1 MQVCCAGSIAAELHV
16 FSALCARS
24 RQFSLTTYVCAVR
37 RPLANAPRGL
47 TNPEGRTL
55 FKSVNL
61 AALGASGLI
70 ALVTAIYA
78 DAAVI
83 PVLLV
88 AGCWLATAAFN
99 ERAHGSAI
107 TAQSRL
113 LDQRLEELGGRLG
126 GAFDQCAGE
135 FDTQL
140 AGAHGEIQ
148 QTQELFKDA
157 IEKLVASFTS
167 MNEQSQTQQS
177 LALKITSGHVGG
189 STDTAEGGF
198 SKFVNETS
206 TTLQFFVDNTVQG
219 SRVAVELV
227 ENMDKITQQVEEVHA
242 ILGEIEGIS
251 KQTNLLAL
259 NAAIEAA
266 RAGEAGRGFSVVA
279 DEVRD
284 LSGRTSQFSQQIR
297 GAIAKVQDAVGIT
310 EKAIDRLASQDMTFA
325 LTSKQHVDEMMRDV
339 QAVNRTMSESAAALS
354 AVTREVDVNV
364 NTAVTTLQFQ
374 DMVRQ
379 LLAHVIQRMDA
390 LNAVSAKLRELG
402 AQLAAPQ
409 TAGVGRESQVRSLEK
424 SCTEL
429 TELLVQVRQ
438 MTVHSPV
445 RQVSMASGDV
455 ELF

>member
-1 MQVCCAGSIAAELHV
+1 MVC
-16 FSALCARS
+16 
-24 RQFSLTTYVCAVR
+24 
-37 RPLANAPRGL
+37 RPLANAPRSL

-70 ALVTAIYA
+70 ALVTVVYA

-83 PVLLV
+83 PVILV
-88 AGCWLATAAFN
+88 AGCWLAAAALN
-99 ERAHGSAI
+99 EHAHRNAVV
-107 TAQSRL
+107 AQSRL
-113 LDQRLEELGGRLG
+113 LDQRLDELGGRLG

-140 AGAHGEIQ
+140 AAAHGEIQ
-148 QTQELFKDA
+148 QTQDLFRDA

-189 STDTAEGGF
+189 SAETTEGGF

-297 GAIAKVQDAVGIT
+297 GVIARVQESVHVT
-310 EKAIDRLASQDMTFA
+310 EVAIDRLASQDMTFA
-325 LTSKQHVDEMMRDV
+325 LQSKRRVDEMMLDV
-339 QAVNRTMSESAAALS
+339 QAVNRTMSESAVELS
-354 AVTREVDVNV
+354 AVTREVEVNV

-390 LNAVSAKLRELG
+390 LNAVSAKLRELS

-409 TAGVGRESQVRSLEK
+409 APGAGHETQVRSLEQ

-429 TELLVQVRQ
+429 TELLAQVRQ

-445 RQVSMASGDV
+445 RQASMASGDV

>member
-1 MQVCCAGSIAAELHV
+1 MSFPRFAADAGGLALRLMYGWCAGRLS
-16 FSALCARS
+16 SRRS
-24 RQFSLTTYVCAVR
+24 
-37 RPLANAPRGL
+37 GL
-47 TNPEGRTL
+47 TNAEGRRL
-55 FKSVNL
+55 FKTVNL

-70 ALVTAIYA
+70 ALATAVYA

-88 AGCWLATAAFN
+88 AACWLAAAALN
-99 ERAHGSAI
+99 DHAHRQAAA
-107 TAQSRL
+107 AQAHL
-113 LDQRLEELGGRLG
+113 LDRRLDELGGRLG

-135 FDTQL
+135 FDAQL
-140 AGAHGEIQ
+140 AAAHGEIQ
-148 QTQELFKDA
+148 QTQDLFRDA

-177 LALKITSGHVGG
+177 LALKITSGHVGEG
-189 STDTAEGGF
+189 NETAEGGF

-227 ENMDKITQQVEEVHA
+227 ENMDKITQQVEEVHG

-339 QAVNRTMSESAAALS
+339 QAVNRTMSDSAAQLS
-354 AVTREVDVNV
+354 TVTREVEANV

-379 LLAHVIQRMDA
+379 LLAHVIQRMDG

-402 AQLAAPQ
+402 VQLAAPQ
-409 TAGVGRESQVRSLEK
+409 PPGAGHESQVRSLEK

-429 TELLVQVRQ
+429 TALLAHVRE
-438 MTVHSPV
+438 MTVHGPV